1 MAPSEQITAVALQEL
16 LTSPALAREWSLDQS
31 RSTVSLQNRMIWGLA
46 RVNGIFRQVTGN
58 ATVSPTGEVTGTV
71 TMAAASIDTGNTR
84 RDRHLRSADFF
95 DTGNYPDITFTCGGI
110 RPSGQGLTV
119 SGVLSIRDRT
129 RPLTFDATA
138 AVHGDGEVWLD
149 ATVRINRAD
158 FGVTW
163 NLIGLVS
170 MNSTV
175 AIHAVF
181 TSPSTGDSQT

>member
-1 MAPSEQITAVALQEL
+1 MEPSEQVTPASVQEL
-16 LTSPALAREWSLDQS
+16 LTDPDLAREWILDPS
-31 RSTVSLQNRMIWGLA
+31 RSAFSLQARSMWGMA
-46 RVNGIFRQVTGN
+46 RVNGVFRHVTGD
-58 ATVSPTGEVTGTV
+58 ATVSPTGVVAGAVTV
-71 TMAAASIDTGNTR
+71 AAASIDTSNPR

-138 AVHGDGEVWLD
+138 AVRGDGEVWLD

-163 NLIGLVS
+163 NLMGLVS
-170 MNSTV
+170 MDNAVT
-175 AIHAVF
+175 IHAVF
-181 TSPSTGDSQT
+181 ASR